1 MSAVTDGTPSR
12 RLHPP
17 RPQDIAGGTGTGRD
31 TAGGAGPGG
40 AGPSPADR
48 PAGSAQT
55 VATGVG
61 TGRARSAGAGAGGAA
76 GSGARGNPAA
86 EFGFSGDPA
95 QHGDPG
101 DDLLHAQRVWDGS
114 LAVNR
119 LDDLGVNAE
128 RQRVRTEDITTTVG
142 VVVDGNP
149 EDTRRTLRSVIDHT
163 AAHILALDLGDVDG
177 AGAVLSELAG
187 RHPERFTVWHV
198 EEKPAWRGGTA
209 TWGECRAK
217 LLRLD
222 TAEVHVVMDSS
233 VVLDGD
239 AITPLVAAI
248 DDGAVAAGWT
258 GLEQDGGAWRES
270 GPGEAAREV
279 SALGGDLLAVRRS
292 AALGDAPE
300 DARDGSELSRGLRG
314 VQVVPGDRLP
324 VRRQR

>member
-12 RLHPP
+12 RLRPP

-40 AGPSPADR
+40 AGQSPADG
-48 PAGSAQT
+48 PAGTAET

-61 TGRARSAGAGAGGAA
+61 TGRARPAGA
-76 GSGARGNPAA
+76 GARGNPAA

-149 EDTRRTLRSVIDHT
+149 EDTRRTLRSVVDHT
-163 AAHILALDLGDVDG
+163 AAHVLALDLGDVDG
-177 AGAVLSELAG
+177 AGAVLDELAG

-222 TAEVHVVMDSS
+222 TAEVHVVVDSS

-270 GPGEAAREV
+270 GPGEVAREV

-300 DARDGSELSRGLRG
+300 DARDGSELSRALRG